1 MINNVVLVY
10 RVTCQTDGF
19 PSGTLVSSHANS
31 TNENIGTTRRICV
44 VVIPCIIIV
53 VKYIKFKRLTL
64 NINNSNSDTWFVDV

>member
-1 MINNVVLVY
+1 MINQFVLMY

-19 PSGTLVSSHANS
+19 PSGTLVSSYANN

-44 VVIPCIIIV
+44 VVITCIIFI

>member
-1 MINNVVLVY
+1 MINYFVLMY

-19 PSGTLVSSHANS
+19 PSGTLVSSYANN

-44 VVIPCIIIV
+44 VVITCIIFI